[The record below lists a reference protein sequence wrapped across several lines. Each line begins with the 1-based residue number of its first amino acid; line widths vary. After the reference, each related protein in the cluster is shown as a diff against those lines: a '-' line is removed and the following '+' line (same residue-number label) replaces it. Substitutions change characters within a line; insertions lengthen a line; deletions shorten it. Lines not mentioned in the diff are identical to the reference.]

1 MSETPRKVMITVRK
15 APHGSIYVH
24 EAIEVMF
31 IVASYG
37 MELSVVFMDDGVMAL
52 KSGQNTSKLGIKG
65 FMASIGA
72 LVDFEVEKV
81 YVDRQSLLDRNM
93 SEADLVSIGEDE
105 DTEEPIRP
113 RVLDSREIAEMMAD
127 QHSIMSF

>member
-1 MSETPRKVMITVRK
+1 MSDEARKVMITVRK
-15 APHGSIYVH
+15 APHGSIYAQ

-37 MELSVVFMDDGVMAL
+37 MDLSVVFMDDGVLAL
-52 KSGQNTSKLGIKG
+52 KSGQNTQGLGLKG

-72 LVDFEVEKV
+72 LIDFEVSNV
-81 YVDRQSLLDRNM
+81 YVDAASLAERNL
-93 SEADLVSIGEDE
+93 SEEDLVYIGADE
-105 DTEEPIRP
+105 QTDAPIRP
-113 RVLDSREIAEMMAD
+113 AVLAPAAIAALMAQ

>member
-1 MSETPRKVMITVRK
+1 MSDSKKVMITVRK
-15 APHGSIYVH
+15 APHGTIYAQ

-37 MELSVVFMDDGVMAL
+37 MDLSVVFMDDGVFAL
-52 KSGQNTSKLGIKG
+52 KDGQDTKALGVKG

-81 YVDRQSLLDRNM
+81 YVDRQSLQERNL
-93 SEADLVSIGEDE
+93 SEDDLVFIGEDE
-105 DTEEPIRP
+105 DTEEPVKP
-113 RVLDSREIAEMMAD
+113 SVLDSAAIRALMID
-127 QHSIMSF
+127 QDSIISL

>member
-1 MSETPRKVMITVRK
+1 MSDTKKVMITVRK
-15 APHGSIYVH
+15 APHGAIYVH

-37 MELSVVFMDDGVMAL
+37 MDLSVVFIDDAVFAL
-52 KSGQNTSKLGIKG
+52 KGGQDTRALGIKG

-81 YVDRQSLLDRNM
+81 YVDRQSMQDRNLT
-93 SEADLVSIGEDE
+93 EVDLVFIGEDE
-105 DTEEPIRP
+105 DTEEQVKPK
-113 RVLDSREIAEMMAD
+113 VLDSEAIRALMLEQD
-127 QHSIMSF
+127 SIISL